1 MNSSAY
7 AQHSRKV
14 LIIYRFQGKG
24 ICGGIGG
31 TQIELCPDLSPRKL
45 FLANSIVSSPNRD
58 DLPQLEQVNMLS
70 VHTGLE
76 IELNPAIIPVVSELP
91 MDRIANWDRIY
102 PLSVAK
108 VVRDSM
114 NSS

>member
-1 MNSSAY
+1 MY

-14 LIIYRFQGKG
+14 LIIHRFQGEG

-31 TQIELCPDLSPRKL
+31 TQTELCPDLSPRKL
-45 FLANSIVSSPNRD
+45 FLANSIVSSANRD
-58 DLPQLEQVNMLS
+58 DIPQLEQVDMLS

-76 IELNPAIIPVVSELP
+76 IELNPAIIPVVRELLK
-91 MDRIANWDRIY
+91 DWIAKWGRIH
-102 PLSVAK
+102 PLSFAK
-108 VVRDSM
+108 AVSDSM

>member
-1 MNSSAY
+1 MY
-7 AQHSRKV
+7 TQHSRKV
-14 LIIYRFQGKG
+14 LIIHRFQGEG

-31 TQIELCPDLSPRKL
+31 TQVKLCPDLSPCKL
-45 FLANSIVSSPNRD
+45 FLANSIVSSANRD

-76 IELNPAIIPVVSELP
+76 IELNPAIIPIVRELL
-91 MDRIANWDRIY
+91 MNWIAKWREIY
-102 PLSVAK
+102 PLSFAK
-108 VVRDSM
+108 AVSDSM